1 MFDHLGMLAR
11 LRRLALPLAVALVA
25 LPAASAHADLTGD
38 ALDWVQ
44 RQAGTDEAFRIGF
57 DQAYD
62 PSYVGPVQGTIGEVA
77 ALDRS
82 RVAVEVLVHTDVDYP
97 MQTVPVAADG
107 TFATTVDVHPG
118 EKIARLVNTTTGR
131 VLASTQ
137 WPAPEAGLVRSFRL
151 EQDDPLYGAEGD
163 GGRTEWR
170 SWLYDDAVAALAFT
184 YGGRPAAARAI
195 LQRLAVLQAADGSF
209 GFAFDAWRGL
219 EVSGL
224 RRTGAVAWAGY
235 ATLEYGRVTGD
246 HAFDDL
252 AIDLG
257 DWVLGRQLPSGSV
270 DGGPDVGWV
279 STEHNVDAYFLLRDL
294 GQLTGAARFADGAE
308 AVKASLLANHWNPV
322 QERFNQGI
330 GDDGHALDL
339 GSWGGLFLLAV
350 GETAKARRSD
360 DYADL
365 FRVTDG
371 AHAGHRPYFHVAPTV
386 WAEGSWGAILLRQR
400 LGEDV
405 TGDLAAMGALQQ
417 ADGGFPQVTTAVP
430 DMPTWAAVAGTGWA
444 VIAEAPGAAGF
455 WAPDPGA

>member
-1 MFDHLGMLAR
+1 MPAR
-11 LRRLALPLAVALVA
+11 LRRLTLAVTAAALLAVPTA
-25 LPAASAHADLTGD
+25 AHADRTSD
-38 ALDWVQ
+38 ALGWVQ
-44 RQAGTDEAFRIGF
+44 RQAGTDEAFQIDF
-57 DQAYD
+57 AQDYD
-62 PSYVGPVQGTIGEVA
+62 PSYVGTLQGTVGEAA
-77 ALDRS
+77 ALDRT
-82 RVAVEVLVHTDVDYP
+82 RVAVQVLVHTDVDYP

-137 WPAPEAGLVRSFRL
+137 WPAPQAGLVRSFRL
-151 EQDDPLYGAEGD
+151 KQDDPLYGAERD

-184 YGGRPAAARAI
+184 YGGQPAAARKI
-195 LQRLAVLQAADGSF
+195 LERLAALQAADGSF

-235 ATLEYGRVTGD
+235 AALEYGRVTGD
-246 HAFDDL
+246 HTFDGL
-252 AIDLG
+252 AIALG

-294 GQLTGAARFADGAE
+294 GQLTGEARFGDGAE
-308 AVKASLLANHWNPV
+308 DIKASLLANHWNPV

-339 GSWGGLFLLAV
+339 GSWGGLFLLAI

-371 AHAGHRPYFHVAPTV
+371 AHAGHRPYFHVAHTV

-405 TGDLAAMGALQQ
+405 SADLAAMDALQQ
-417 ADGGFPQVTTAVP
+417 ADGGFPQVTTALP
-430 DMPTWAAVAGTGWA
+430 DMPSWAAVAGTGWA